1 MYAGFDMEG
10 LTVTGFTLIE
20 GGGQRPR
27 ASRPPL

>member
-1 MYAGFDMEG
+1 MFAGFDMEG

-20 GGGQRPR
+20 VAASAH